1 MSTYPRTGLQRILA
15 GAPTPVL
22 RATIFDQDGEP
33 LTTSPGTVTCTITRA
48 DGTPVVTGRATTVAA
63 DFTVTCQ
70 LTTAEAA
77 VLDVLRADWLVSGS
91 VRHTSWHRIVGAF
104 PFSIAELGQMPG
116 IQEDWD
122 RPELLV
128 ERDRITDLV
137 ERYVGAVVP
146 RYDLEEWHARAAVW
160 KHTTLHRPLRAVRSI
175 TVDGDSWGVSDLEI
189 DHAAGIVSGD
199 VLFYDLCTMGYE
211 HGLDRPPADLRD
223 AMIAAAADGL
233 KRRLGTVGPRV
244 RSISD
249 GMGVTQQFSYAGKD
263 HPTGIDEVDA
273 IIMDYARGRRIG
285 IA

>member
-22 RATIFDQDGEP
+22 RATILDQDGEP
-33 LTTSPGTVTCTITRA
+33 LTSSPGTVTCTITRA
-48 DGTPVVTGRATTVAA
+48 DGTTVVAGRTVTVAT
-63 DFTVTCQ
+63 DHTVTCQ

-77 VLDVLRADWLVSGS
+77 VLDVLRADWLVGGS
-91 VRHTSWHRIVGAF
+91 VRHTSWHRTVGAF
-104 PFSIAELGQMPG
+104 PFSIAELGQMPDV
-116 IQEDWD
+116 QEDWD
-122 RPELLV
+122 RAELLA

-146 RYDLEEWHARAAVW
+146 RYDFEQWHAPGIATHALR
-160 KHTTLHRPLRAVRSI
+160 HRPVRTIRSV
-175 TVDGDSWGVSDLEI
+175 TVDGDAENVADLEL
-189 DHAAGIVSGD
+189 DPAAGVVTGEI
-199 VLFYDLCTMGYE
+199 LFYDICTIGYE

-223 AMIAAAADGL
+223 AMLVAAADSLG
-233 KRRLGTVGPRV
+233 RRLGAVGPRV

-273 IIMDYARGRRIG
+273 VIMSYARRGHGIG
-285 IA
+285 